1 MGNLSTQMEI
11 DTKDNLIKI
20 TLMVKG
26 FIVILMEIIM
36 RDNFVKEFSMEWEST
51 IMLEAVIIKDNGAMV
66 PKKESDCWKVSE
78 IFTEVNGAI
87 IQKWE
92 MENILGKTEISMWDV
107 LFQIKYK
114 EKEPFNGER
123 VRNYVVGGKITN
135 SMVILVI
142 LLKETP
148 MSWRF

>member
-1 MGNLSTQMEI
+1 MGNLSTQTEI

-66 PKKESDCWKVSE
+66 PKKESDC
-78 IFTEVNGAI
+78 
-87 IQKWE
+87 
-92 MENILGKTEISMWDV
+92 
-107 LFQIKYK
+107 
-114 EKEPFNGER
+114 
-123 VRNYVVGGKITN
+123 
-135 SMVILVI
+135 
-142 LLKETP
+142 
-148 MSWRF
+148 